1 MRIVAVIGVADA
13 PDGTSSTSYKR
24 DSSHAGRVLS
34 RHGGGTGVETITVIA
49 AAPRAPT
56 WLPWLSP
63 RSRRRARAARR
74 STA

>member
-1 MRIVAVIGVADA
+1 MSIVAVIGGSGRTGRHIVDQLQ
-13 PDGTSSTSYKR
+13 R
-24 DSSHAGRVLS
+24 DSSHAVRVLS

-63 RSRRRARAARR
+63 RWRRRARAARR